1 MTIKR
6 LYVHEA
12 VYGAVLAAMVGFAQS
27 VKLGLSEDDYMGPVS
42 NKQQFERI
50 KDLLANVEAAG
61 AKVAAGSTKPLL
73 KDGYF
78 FAPTTIDNPPEDS
91 RVVVEEQ
98 FGKFPGSAKMERS
111 DLCSVSTC

>member
-73 KDGYF
+73 KDGYY
-78 FAPTTIDNPPEDS
+78 
-91 RVVVEEQ
+91 
-98 FGKFPGSAKMERS
+98 
-111 DLCSVSTC
+111 